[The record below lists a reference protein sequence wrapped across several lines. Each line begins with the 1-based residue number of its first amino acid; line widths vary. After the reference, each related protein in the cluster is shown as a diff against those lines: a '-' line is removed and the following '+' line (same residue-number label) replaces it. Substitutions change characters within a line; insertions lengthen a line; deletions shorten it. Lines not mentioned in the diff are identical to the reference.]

1 LKHCAAV
8 GWLALAYAGAALSA
22 DVSPTAVEA
31 HAAGTASAAAPRATR
46 RQLVGTWRL
55 VRIDVSGP
63 QGPVPDPFYQ
73 PESTGCIVYDASG
86 WMSVQIAGPRR
97 QAWMAPAN
105 RDAGTSEH
113 DARLKAAAFDSYYA
127 YYGTWSLDEATSVVV
142 HQVQVSL
149 IPAENG
155 AHYAQTASIDGK
167 GRLILASTDT
177 IKGAPVVRTK
187 VWQRIVDSA
196 GDATRAD
203 RAR

>member
-8 GWLALAYAGAALSA
+8 FWLALACSCAALGA
-22 DVSPTAVEA
+22 DVSPTAGK
-31 HAAGTASAAAPRATR
+31 AAATGTASAAATRATR
-46 RQLVGTWRL
+46 RHLIGAWRL
-55 VRIDVSGP
+55 VSIDVAGP
-63 QGPVPDPFYQ
+63 QGPLPDPFYQ
-73 PESTGCIVYDASG
+73 PESTGCIVYDRSG

-97 QAWMAPAN
+97 KAWMAPAN
-105 RDAGTSEH
+105 RDADTSGT

-127 YYGTWSLDEATSVVV
+127 YYGTWRLDEASSVVV
-142 HQVQVSL
+142 HQVTSSL

-177 IKGAPVVRTK
+177 IDGAAVVRTK
-187 VWQRIVDSA
+187 VWQRIDLSA
-196 GDATRAD
+196 ADATRAE